1 MCAKIRLALLII
13 TINIFIGKV
22 HIDIAIVGLNNKYTL
37 NNKYIFIT
45 EMSGEGARRWLVV
58 VWVSAGRSISKVLWA
73 RILTEAPG

>member
-22 HIDIAIVGLNNKYTL
+22 HIDIDIVGLNNKYTL

-45 EMSGEGARRWLVV
+45 EMSGGD
-58 VWVSAGRSISKVLWA
+58 GRSEG
-73 RILTEAPG
+73 LTIAQCNFCKLASQKNT